1 MRHGRKYETSIYH
14 PQVKQLLECRL
25 LECKCLECYFWYS
38 NRINTKPFFRTV
50 FYDRV
55 SLPLNKFLM
64 NDSEYSALT
73 ENGLFTSLDIYWSTH
88 HKMIPHKGVKM
99 WMVEGG
105 CITRKTFHYYIKS
118 SLFGF
123 SLGYRQSFNWEK
135 PRVA

>member
-1 MRHGRKYETSIYH
+1 
-14 PQVKQLLECRL
+14 
-25 LECKCLECYFWYS
+25 
-38 NRINTKPFFRTV
+38 
-50 FYDRV
+50 
-55 SLPLNKFLM
+55 M

-123 SLGYRQSFNWEK
+123 SLGYRQSFNSETPGLRILWYQFRMISIAKHADLTKILTEH
-135 PRVA
+135 VNLTNF